1 MRKINQFK
9 AGAMLSYISLIL
21 STTIS
26 LVYTPFMVRTLGD
39 GEYGVFSLVNSTISY
54 LTILGFGFEAAIV
67 RYTTKYRVE
76 GEKEKEQRL
85 HGMFFLLY
93 SIIGLIALVIGF
105 ILSANVPVIFGSKLS
120 PNEIGITTKLMY
132 LASINVA
139 VTFPFSIFASIVTSY
154 ERFLFSKAMLAFRS
168 ILNPLMMTAV
178 LMLGARSIGMI
189 LVATFINVFFGMAN
203 VIYCFKV
210 LKTKFKFGAFDKPLL
225 KEIVTFSFFIFLGM
239 IVDRLYWN
247 TGNVLL
253 GMLEGAA
260 VITYFNLGVLLNNYY
275 QQLSAAIS
283 NLFLPRV
290 TAICSREHTM
300 KELSDLMIRVG
311 RMQFFVLALALT
323 GFGILGKMFVQEIW
337 LGQGYEIVY
346 YIAMLLF
353 IPMTVPLIQNIGISI
368 LQAKN
373 KHAFRAICYLVISVV
388 NVFMSIIFIK
398 MYGAIGP
405 AISIAISYTLGQ
417 IIIMNI
423 YYYKEMKLD
432 IPRFWKE
439 IAKML
444 PAILVPVAA
453 MAVFMHFV
461 PLGGKLGFLI
471 YGCVYVA
478 LYGICMLTFGLN
490 KGEKEFLFKRFLG

>member
-1 MRKINQFK
+1 MRKLNQIK
-9 AGAMLSYISLIL
+9 VGAMLSYVSLIL
-21 STTIS
+21 STLIS

-39 GEYGVFSLVNSTISY
+39 GEYGIFSLVNSTIAY

-76 GEKEKEQRL
+76 GKTEKEQRL
-85 HGMFFLLY
+85 HGMFFIIY
-93 SIIGLIALVIGF
+93 SLIGLVALILGF
-105 ILSANVPVIFGSKLS
+105 ILSYNVPLIFGSKLS
-120 PNEIGITTKLMY
+120 EGEIGITKTLMY

-139 VTFPFSIFASIVTSY
+139 VTFPFSIFASIITSY
-154 ERFLFSKAMLAFRS
+154 ERFIFSKAMQAFRS
-168 ILNPLMMTAV
+168 VLNPLLMTLV

-189 LVATFINVFFGMAN
+189 LVATFINIFFGMSN

-210 LKTKFKFGAFDKPLL
+210 LKVKFVFKAFDKPLL
-225 KEIVTFSFFIFLGM
+225 KEIIGFSFFIFLGM

-253 GMLEGAA
+253 GILEGAA

-300 KELSDLMIRVG
+300 DELTDLMIRVG
-311 RMQFFVLALALT
+311 RIQFFILAAALT
-323 GFGILGKMFVQEIW
+323 GFGLLGKMFIRYIW
-337 LGQGYEIVY
+337 MGTGYEVVY

-353 IPMTVPLIQNIGISI
+353 VPITVPLIQNIGISI

-373 KHAFRAICYLVISVV
+373 KHAFRAVCYLVISIF
-388 NVFMSIIFIK
+388 NIFMSIPLIK
-398 MYGAIGP
+398 LYGPVGP
-405 AISIAISYTLGQ
+405 AISIAISYTVGQ

-423 YYYKEMKLD
+423 YYKRVIGLD
-432 IPRFWKE
+432 IPRFWRE
-439 IAKML
+439 IASML
-444 PAILVPVAA
+444 PAVIVPTVVMMLFMKLVRLTGGSG
-453 MAVFMHFV
+453 FV
-461 PLGGKLGFLI
+461 I
-471 YGCVYVA
+471 YGVIYVA
-478 LYGICMLTFGLN
+478 LYGFCMMTFGL
-490 KGEKEFLFKRFLG
+490 KKSEKNFLFKKFLG

>member
-1 MRKINQFK
+1 MKKLNQIK
-9 AGAMLSYISLIL
+9 VGAMLSYVSLIL

-39 GEYGVFSLVNSTISY
+39 GEYGVFSLVNSTIAY

-76 GEKEKEQRL
+76 GEKEKEQSL
-85 HGMFFLLY
+85 HGMFFVLY
-93 SIIGLIALVIGF
+93 SIIGVIALILGF
-105 ILSANVPVIFGSKLS
+105 ILSANVPFIFGSKLTA
-120 PNEIGITTKLMY
+120 NEIGITTKLMY
-132 LASINVA
+132 LASVNVA

-154 ERFLFSKAMLAFRS
+154 ERFIFSKSMQAFRS
-168 ILNPLMMTAV
+168 VLNPLLMTAV

-189 LVATFINVFFGMAN
+189 LVATFINIFFGMAN

-210 LKTKFKFGAFDKPLL
+210 LKIKFRFKAFDGPLL

-290 TAICSREHTM
+290 TAICSREHTTD
-300 KELSDLMIRVG
+300 ELTDLMIRVG
-311 RMQFFVLALALT
+311 RMQFFVLAVALT
-323 GFGILGKMFVQEIW
+323 GFGLLGKMFIRYIW
-337 LGQGYEIVY
+337 LGEGYEVVY

-353 IPMTVPLIQNIGISI
+353 VPITVPLIQNIGISI

-373 KHAFRAICYLVISVV
+373 KHAFRAVCYLIISIF
-388 NVFMSIIFIK
+388 NIIMSIPLIK
-398 MYGAIGP
+398 LYGPLGP
-405 AISIAISYTLGQ
+405 AVSIAVSYTVGQ

-423 YYYKEMKLD
+423 YYKRVIGLD
-432 IPRFWKE
+432 IPRFWRE
-439 IAKML
+439 ISKML
-444 PAILVPVAA
+444 PAVFVPMAA
-453 MAVFMHFV
+453 MAAFMKLV
-461 PLGGKLGFLI
+461 PLSGRLGFVI
-471 YGCVYVA
+471 YGVIYVA
-478 LYGICMLTFGLN
+478 LYGICMLTFGL
-490 KGEKEFLFKRFLG
+490 KKEEKIFLFKKFLG